1 MGKEGR
7 DGRRA
12 SEREAA
18 LPGDLRSGPSCPPS
32 AHSSPLRESSA
43 TGVCRQGPS
52 LPHDIKTPLLLPF
65 RREGKYGP
73 VEMENFNF
81 PLCSLSLSF
90 LPLSLSFYIGPRAE
104 RATQSPEPLLLSGDS
119 FLDDGGTY
127 DDSRKELP
135 STQAKRTKE
144 RKKEGRNFASP
155 PPTFSSTKVESSLW
169 YQLTESE
176 RCSDSSPRR
185 RLWSGDPFARSLLF
199 LAAFSA

>member
-1 MGKEGR
+1 MKKEGR
-7 DGRRA
+7 ADRRA
-12 SEREAA
+12 VGLLWGFKEWAE
-18 LPGDLRSGPSCPPS
+18 L
-32 AHSSPLRESSA
+32 SSDPLSLRESSA
-43 TGVCRQGPS
+43 ADVSRQRPS
-52 LPHDIKTPLLLPF
+52 LPPHDIKTPLLLPF